1 MLARGID
8 HFSITYSSC
17 FIIWISVMANSD
29 DQVVVDEVPIGGRV
43 VPSIRFFVASLSDGR
58 FKRGRRVLESG
69 AQDRCRAPLFLLLSW
84 MLKIIVVCCF
94 SYSDRC
100 HVPL

>member
-29 DQVVVDEVPIGGRV
+29 DQVVVDEVPIGSRV
-43 VPSIRFFVASLSDGR
+43 VPSIRFFVASLSDGH

-69 AQDRCRAPLFLLLSW
+69 AQDRCRAPLFLLLSR
-84 MLKIIVVCCF
+84 MLKIIVVHHF
-94 SYSDRC
+94 SYSDHC